1 MESGVE
7 HPFLR
12 VPFERLSQQFRSTQK
27 LVSKEVQKVVGEIRS
42 LSADSTLTKEVA
54 SEQLLALQ
62 HRLERLKQKLLESKK
77 NEEGFIRIF
86 QKRVAHLQEDSGAAV
101 FDKWSAIRLDRLL
114 VDCLLRQGHFK
125 TCKQLVEQTGISDLV
140 DIDVFSA
147 AHSISEALRQQ
158 NVQPALRW
166 CTENGPKLRR
176 LEHPIE
182 FQLRLQEFIGLVRA
196 DQKNEALIHAQKYLS
211 PMAAD
216 HMQEVQQAMATLAFA
231 DPQKSDIR
239 EYQQLFAPG
248 RWDELFLQANEQ
260 VYSCGEQAPV
270 LYALLAGLSVL
281 KTPCCSDPSQ
291 RNPNCPVCSVAGH
304 KLADS
309 LPFGHHSQSHLVC
322 RISGEV
328 MDDNN
333 PPLALPN
340 GEVYSQSALQAQAVV
355 DGGYVSCPRTGER
368 FRLGEARTAYII

>member
-1 MESGVE
+1 MPE
-7 HPFLR
+7 HGHLAFRGAFTSPNDR
-12 VPFERLSQQFRSTQK
+12 IAYVFRSPRCSVEVIHQVYAVSRELGAPSIL
-27 LVSKEVQKVVGEIRS
+27 LVYRYVGR
-42 LSADSTLTKEVA
+42 VA
-54 SEQLLALQ
+54 S
-62 HRLERLKQKLLESKK
+62 
-77 NEEGFIRIF
+77 
-86 QKRVAHLQEDSGAAV
+86 
-101 FDKWSAIRLDRLL
+101 
-114 VDCLLRQGHFK
+114 
-125 TCKQLVEQTGISDLV
+125 
-140 DIDVFSA
+140 
-147 AHSISEALRQQ
+147 
-158 NVQPALRW
+158 
-166 CTENGPKLRR
+166 
-176 LEHPIE
+176 
-182 FQLRLQEFIGLVRA
+182 
-196 DQKNEALIHAQKYLS
+196 
-211 PMAAD
+211 
-216 HMQEVQQAMATLAFA
+216 QEVQQAMATLAFA

-248 RWDELFLQANEQ
+248 RWDELASLFLQANEQ

-340 GEVYSQSALQAQAVV
+340 GEVYSQSALQAQAAAG
-355 DGGYVSCPRTGER
+355 GGYVSCPRTGER
-368 FRLGEARTAYII
+368 FRLEAARTAYII